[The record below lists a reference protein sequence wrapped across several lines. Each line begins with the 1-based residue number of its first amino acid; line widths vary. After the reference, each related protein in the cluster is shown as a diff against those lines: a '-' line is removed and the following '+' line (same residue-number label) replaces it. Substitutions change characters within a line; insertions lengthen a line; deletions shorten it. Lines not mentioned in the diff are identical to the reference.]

1 MDKKDLTE
9 RDICTRFI
17 TPSLRAAGWDWDSQ
31 FREEVNLTSG
41 RVVVRGNKAKRDE
54 KSIRRADYV
63 LYFKPGIPIAVVE
76 AKDNNHS
83 IRDGIQQA
91 LAYAGM
97 LDVPFA
103 FSSNGDGFYSTTNPP
118 GWLGREREIG
128 STNSPPPPNSGAL
141 PGLERHPARRRI
153 GVRPG
158 LPQPGKQPR
167 YYQLNAINRADRS
180 RAKGQRRILLVMA
193 TGTGKTYTAFQII
206 WRLWKARAVKRI
218 LFLADRNILIDQTKT
233 NDFKPF
239 GGR

>member
-83 IRDGIQQA
+83 IA
-91 LAYAGM
+91 
-97 LDVPFA
+97 
-103 FSSNGDGFYSTTNPP
+103 GDGHRHRQD
-118 GWLGREREIG
+118 LHR
-128 STNSPPPPNSGAL
+128 L
-141 PGLERHPARRRI
+141 PDHL
-153 GVRPG
+153 
-158 LPQPGKQPR
+158 
-167 YYQLNAINRADRS
+167 
-180 RAKGQRRILLVMA
+180 
-193 TGTGKTYTAFQII
+193 AF
-206 WRLWKARAVKRI
+206 VE
-218 LFLADRNILIDQTKT
+218 
-233 NDFKPF
+233 
-239 GGR
+239 GGRQEAHPVSGRPQHSGRSDQDQ